1 MLAQGYYEK
10 EEIIRSSRRIYLR
23 CTDIDRL
30 MKEKKKD
37 EDSFDKYMDMSL
49 TENLIQY

>member
-1 MLAQGYYEK
+1 LAQGYFEK
-10 EEIIRSSRRIYLR
+10 EEIIRLSRRLYLR

-30 MKEKKKD
+30 MTDKKKD
-37 EDSFDKYMDMSL
+37 EDSFDKYMNMSL